1 MDWASPPTCYVLK
14 TEAAIRTMISINSYL
29 WSIFSPLFLY
39 LLVLTIVSEKHFMRF
54 ASLISYAS
62 IKPHSSAQLVKSSI
76 AIAG

>member
-1 MDWASPPTCYVLK
+1 ML
-14 TEAAIRTMISINSYL
+14 AAMRTIISMNSYL

-39 LLVLTIVSEKHFMRF
+39 LFVLTIVSEKHFIRV
-54 ASLISYAS
+54 ASLISYDS